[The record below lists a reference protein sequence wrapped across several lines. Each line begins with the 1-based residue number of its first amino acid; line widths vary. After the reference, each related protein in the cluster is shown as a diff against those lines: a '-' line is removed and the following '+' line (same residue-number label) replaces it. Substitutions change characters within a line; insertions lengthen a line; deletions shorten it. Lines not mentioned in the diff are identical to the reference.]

1 MRMLKIFVT
10 AIGGDIG
17 NGIVTALREMN
28 EEVYILGC
36 DVAKY
41 NMSYDLV
48 DEFFTSPYYTDEE
61 KWISFILDICNQKDV
76 DFFWPVTEPE
86 LLIIKNNQDK
96 FDISKIVMNHIG
108 ILDIALDKEVTAV
121 FLREHGIRTPRTW
134 NQNDLDY
141 DNFPLIVKA
150 RRGCGSHS
158 VKVVYSK
165 EQLEEQL
172 RIIDNP
178 IVQQYVGNQDEEY
191 TMTIFSDGKITNY
204 IAFKR
209 QLGFGGLS
217 RYVELIVDKKL
228 CQIAQKI
235 AMIFELKGSIN
246 VQMRKQDD
254 DYFIFEINPR
264 ISSTVGF
271 RRMIGFNDVEWWVKM
286 MKNEEIEPFEAPKS
300 KIHGVRCV
308 KEKLFYE

>member
-1 MRMLKIFVT
+1 MLKIFVT

-17 NGIVTALREMN
+17 NGIVTALREMH
-28 EEVYILGC
+28 EEVYIIGC

-41 NMSYDLV
+41 NMSYDIV
-48 DEFFTSPYYTDEE
+48 DEFVVSPYYTDEE
-61 KWISFILDICNQKDV
+61 NWISFILDICNQKAV
-76 DFFWPVTEPE
+76 DYFWPVTEPE

-96 FDISKIVMNHIG
+96 FDPRKIVMNHIG
-108 ILDIALDKEVTAV
+108 VLDIALDKEVTAA

-158 VKVVYSK
+158 VKVVYNR

-172 RIIDNP
+172 QIMNSP

-217 RYVELIVDKKL
+217 RYVELIVDEKL
-228 CQIAQKI
+228 SQIAKKI

-286 MKNEEIEPFEAPKS
+286 MNNEEIEAYESPKS

-308 KEKLFYE
+308 TEKLFYE